1 MQHVLKV
8 NGSPIV
14 PCTSPGFGYLHR
26 CLQSRM
32 GSSLRQSENEQE
44 VDCSRQS
51 FPHKCTGTERSLP
64 ICTSSSEEPESQNSQ
79 FEHGQLNGCRLHQP
93 QRGNPFDG
101 AYSTDSSTV
110 GLVYSQKYLS
120 HRTLCARQDQCLN
133 RPGIKGISRP
143 GSLETR
149 PSSDSSVS
157 VQDRLVINQIDSSTE
172 KKHQL
177 ETRSRSIQHN
187 SETVCIGKG

>member
-1 MQHVLKV
+1 
-8 NGSPIV
+8 
-14 PCTSPGFGYLHR
+14 
-26 CLQSRM
+26 M

-120 HRTLCARQDQCLN
+120 HRTLCARQDQCHRLRNHIDVKLRIFFVLRVLMRTRKFLASTHTRICLANALFLLIN
-133 RPGIKGISRP
+133 R
-143 GSLETR
+143 
-149 PSSDSSVS
+149 
-157 VQDRLVINQIDSSTE
+157 RL
-172 KKHQL
+172 
-177 ETRSRSIQHN
+177 
-187 SETVCIGKG
+187 